1 MPTTNTAYGVM
12 PAAPPDVSDF
22 EPIDAKRRA
31 EEFKTQA
38 NELRGNWERETERL
52 KRQIA
57 DRQLHRNL
65 ALEAQQ
71 HHQQIVT
78 RLDRE
83 IDTLSRAYD
92 SFAAT
97 HELEDAPLEDTTYRH
112 PVGR

>member
-31 EEFKTQA
+31 EEFKIQA

-52 KRQIA
+52 KRQIV
-57 DRQLHRNL
+57 DRQHQRNL
-65 ALEAQQ
+65 ALEAMQ
-71 HHQQIVT
+71 HHQQILQ

-92 SFAAT
+92 QYTAT
-97 HELEDAPLEDTTYRH
+97 HQADMVAEDPSYR
-112 PVGR
+112 